1 MFLSVSIS
9 VIGCAG
15 AAAQVEGFSPPP
27 PGAGAGLLPGFR
39 QCEWVEGVEHAKGP
53 ERPADSLMK

>member
-1 MFLSVSIS
+1 MIR
-9 VIGCAG
+9 CAG
-15 AAAQVEGFSPPP
+15 AAVQVEGFSPPP

-39 QCEWVEGVEHAKGP
+39 HCEWVEGAEHAKGP